1 MLFWP
6 RPLSEAGIGVVI
18 HDLDSPA
25 HVNISFV
32 TGERDM
38 ENAVFFITRRR
49 AIDEIPAQVETRA
62 GERLASTTTGCS

>member
-1 MLFWP
+1 MPFSP
-6 RPLSEAGIGVVI
+6 RLLSEARIGVVI
-18 HDLDSPA
+18 HDLDSA
-25 HVNISFV
+25 ALVNISFV

-49 AIDEIPAQVETRA
+49 AIDEIPARVETRA